1 MDYASLVNLALITVV
16 YSTFI
21 APNIQKLSKIKESI
35 LETEF
40 PAKVTAEGSE
50 ETIKQNGVLLSKKF
64 AQYSSKYSEIQS
76 FLKYFYV
83 IVAVLIAYQLFR
95 LWFIV
100 PFSWDN
106 IVLLAC
112 SVIIICILAYS
123 INTYMSHPSL
133 IRSLSWLTWG
143 GIAPVYLKHMY
154 DPLLAINLKSQNDDT
169 RDSDD
174 LTFRIRSDVGFR
186 GFNYVLTVESP
197 DSRYL
202 YYVNAG
208 KATKFHN
215 VSTITFENGHQG
227 SEITL
232 GKVKLKPGSYRVR
245 LLFNGGFF
253 SNIQPVHE
261 TLMEFTVGAGTTGP
275 RYEKLLLGD
284 RSQKDGYWFKLDK
297 KNRRVQD
304 INVSHHA
311 AHGDES
317 IERLL
322 VFKPFQRNLRT
333 AKRAFEI
340 TDVDGQID
348 KDVLKKALSRR
359 NVWKARLLRI
369 ITKLPAKHDYILRLN

>member
-1 MDYASLVNLALITVV
+1 MDYASLINIALITVV

-40 PAKVTAEGSE
+40 PAKVTADGSE
-50 ETIKQNGVLLSKKF
+50 ETIQQNGVLLSKKF
-64 AQYSSKYSEIQS
+64 AQYSSKYYEIKS
-76 FLKYFYV
+76 FLTFFYI
-83 IVAVLIAYQLFR
+83 IVTILVLYQAARTFF
-95 LWFIV
+95 FI

-106 IVLLAC
+106 VALLGC
-112 SVIIICILAYS
+112 SVVVIGILAYS
-123 INTYMSHPSL
+123 INTYMSDPSL
-133 IRSLSWLTWG
+133 IRSFSWLTRG
-143 GIAPVYLKHMY
+143 GIAPVYLKHMF

-169 RDSDD
+169 RDSND

-202 YYVNAG
+202 YYVVAG

-227 SEITL
+227 AEITL
-232 GKVKLKPGSYRVR
+232 GKVKLKPGSYKIR

-253 SNIQPVHE
+253 SKIQPVHE
-261 TLMEFTVGAGTTGP
+261 TLMTCTVGSGP
-275 RYEKLLLGD
+275 MGPQHEKILLGD
-284 RSQKDGYWFKLDK
+284 RSQKEGYWFKLDK
-297 KNRRVQD
+297 KTRRVID
-304 INVSHHA
+304 INVSHLPTR
-311 AHGDES
+311 GEES

-333 AKRAFEI
+333 SKRAFEI
-340 TDVDGQID
+340 TDGDGQID
-348 KDVLKKALSRR
+348 KTVLKKALSRR
-359 NVWKARLLRI
+359 NVWKNRVRRI
-369 ITKLPAKHDYILRLN
+369 FTNIPSKREDILHLS